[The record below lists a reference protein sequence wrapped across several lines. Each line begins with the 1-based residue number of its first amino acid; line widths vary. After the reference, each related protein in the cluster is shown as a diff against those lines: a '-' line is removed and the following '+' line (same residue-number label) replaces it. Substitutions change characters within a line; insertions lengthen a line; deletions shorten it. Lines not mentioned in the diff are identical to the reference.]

1 MENENAIYEK
11 EGVFSQV
18 QGMTTLFVSL
28 GIIGIVIIFLG
39 SFGGQVYNQ
48 SAPQIAAISDA
59 NIKANVNA
67 AIASGFQAQAT
78 AAGYLP
84 LFVGALIFIV
94 VLGLF
99 VGLQQSNAGG
109 YGGGG
114 GAL

>member
-1 MENENAIYEK
+1 MEEYEVYEK
-11 EGVFSQV
+11 EGVFNQV

-48 SAPQIAAISDA
+48 SAADIEAITDA
-59 NIKANVNA
+59 NIKQNVKDS
-67 AIASGFQAQAT
+67 IASGFEAQST

-99 VGLQQSNAGG
+99 VGLQQSQGGG

-114 GAL
+114 AL